1 MGSNS
6 RLFCLSQSYFVCAT
20 NQLALFAAFESI
32 SISSLSRLTKATT
45 ASMNM
50 GNQVTGALF
59 YGSYSFGLLDFLLSC
74 FSGDLMFCL
83 SVWLAFVYYCSV
95 DDPSG
100 FCSSYGTFWFF
111 VVAHLCLQHWGI
123 DTRFCWLN
131 VFLCL
136 ASNLSEVGEACC
148 FSVPSFASRLHL
160 SFLSMSLQH
169 SSGRGFCFP
178 SLWTIKPSKSKLKC
192 SSKSYPVSEYLP
204 FPV

>member
-1 MGSNS
+1 M
-6 RLFCLSQSYFVCAT
+6 
-20 NQLALFAAFESI
+20 
-32 SISSLSRLTKATT
+32 
-45 ASMNM
+45 
-50 GNQVTGALF
+50 TGALF
-59 YGSYSFGLLDFLLSC
+59 YASYSFGLLDFLLLC

-148 FSVPSFASRLHL
+148 FSVPSFASRFHL

-169 SSGRGFCFP
+169 SAGRGFCFP
-178 SLWTIKPSKSKLKC
+178 SLWTIKPSKSVLKH
-192 SSKSYPVSEYLP
+192 SLKSYPVCEFLPPPISFGWALSEILGISS
-204 FPV
+204 FTFSKMVCEI